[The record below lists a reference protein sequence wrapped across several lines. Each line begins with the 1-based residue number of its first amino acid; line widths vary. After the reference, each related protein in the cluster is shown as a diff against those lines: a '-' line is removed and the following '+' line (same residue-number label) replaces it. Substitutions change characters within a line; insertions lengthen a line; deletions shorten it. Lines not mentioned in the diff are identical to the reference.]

1 MSETVDS
8 TGAAAVERPNI
19 FCAPTRTGERED
31 GAAPVAGIFASGTY
45 PLAELPPVSAAR
57 RRSAGALARAG
68 WVALTVGA
76 VLALGAAVVVA
87 VGLLRTDADRSYP
100 IASTPD
106 ARPVPSLGACP
117 RAATAAG
124 ARRWPHRRRVRPRHG
139 ARRGVHDRRG
149 EHDRRRRSRRQ
160 RDTSRS
166 SAPAAA
172 AASPPAVPDPPT
184 PAAGAAPASRPSGPP
199 PMGGT
204 APPTSP
210 PQGANRPAPARGAP
224 APRTPRPA
232 PVPAGA
238 PPEFM

>member
-45 PLAELPPVSAAR
+45 PLAELAPVSAAR

-106 ARPVPSLGACP
+106 ARPVPSLGAWP

-124 ARRWPHRRRVRPRHG
+124 ARRLAAATPGAAAARR
-139 ARRGVHDRRG
+139 RRGVHDRRG

-166 SAPAAA
+166 RPARRPRAPGRARPADARRRRGARFAPERAAA
-172 AASPPAVPDPPT
+172 D
-184 PAAGAAPASRPSGPP
+184 GRD
-199 PMGGT
+199 GT
-204 APPTSP
+204 ARKPVA
-210 PQGANRPAPARGAP
+210 GGGRPAPARGAP